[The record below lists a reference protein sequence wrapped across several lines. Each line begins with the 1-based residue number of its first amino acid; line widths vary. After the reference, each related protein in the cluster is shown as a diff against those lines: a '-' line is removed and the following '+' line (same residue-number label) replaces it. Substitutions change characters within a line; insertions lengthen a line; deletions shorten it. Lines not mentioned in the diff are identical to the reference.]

1 MWKQFNRL
9 KCKAKGRLKT
19 YQTQIG
25 FLMVYITA
33 YFSHLTEV
41 SSKLACELHI
51 TSMSNFCDWREL
63 S

>member
-1 MWKQFNRL
+1 MWKRFNRL
-9 KCKAKGRLKT
+9 KCEAEGRLKT
-19 YQTQIG
+19 YQAHLG
-25 FLMVYITA
+25 FLMIFITA

-41 SSKLACELHI
+41 SSNLACELHK